1 MTKVFSVRARVNKE
15 VDAGRTASGVALA
28 LLCAGVLAMGSG
40 CAGTG
45 SRSGAAKIES
55 LHLLSVPVAVNFDNV
70 PGPDG
75 FAVRLFAKGPTSA
88 KGVPLPGGVL
98 ELAMYDGV
106 YADAMSPA
114 PEPLRTW
121 RFTGAELKR
130 HAGRSAVGTG
140 YRFTL
145 RWEEAR
151 PKLSQITIVARFSPD
166 GGLMVKSAP
175 SSVAVGTK

>member
-1 MTKVFSVRARVNKE
+1 ME
-15 VDAGRTASGVALA
+15 IDAGRAAFGAVLA
-28 LLCAGVLAMGSG
+28 LLCASLLSMCGG

-45 SRSGAAKIES
+45 GKSGAAKIES
-55 LHLLSVPVAVNFDNV
+55 LHLLSVPVAVNFDNI

-75 FAVRLFAKGPTSA
+75 FAVRLFAKGYTSA

-98 ELAMYDGV
+98 ELVMYDGI
-106 YADAMSPA
+106 YAEGVSPA
-114 PEPLRTW
+114 PELLRTW

-130 HAGRSAVGTG
+130 HAGQSAVGAG

-151 PKLSQITIVARFSPD
+151 PKQPQITVVARFSPD
-166 GGLMVKSAP
+166 GGNMVKSAP
-175 SSVAVGTK
+175 SSVAMGAK